1 VKFLIDNNISRRIC
15 PHIEAAGH
23 EAVHVEALSMADA
36 DDDEILE
43 RARESGA
50 VVVSS
55 DTDFGVLLAFQRATS
70 PSVILTREVSTLR
83 PAGLADLIVANLP
96 SFADALEKGDRR
108 DRTGRDPCPPAS
120 TALIRTHTLHSR

>member
-1 VKFLIDNNISRRIC
+1 MKFLIDNNISHRIC
-15 PHIEAAGH
+15 ARLEAAGH

-36 DDDEILE
+36 DDAEILE
-43 RARESGA
+43 HARENGS

-83 PAGLADLIVANLP
+83 PVRLAELLVANLP
-96 SFADALEKGDRR
+96 SFSDALDKGAIVAI
-108 DRTGRDPCPPAS
+108 GRDA
-120 TALIRTHTLHSR
+120 IRVRQLPLR

>member
-55 DTDFGVLLAFQRATS
+55 DTAVGHPDSGGV
-70 PSVILTREVSTLR
+70 
-83 PAGLADLIVANLP
+83 DVASCWPGGPDRGQP
-96 SFADALEKGDRR
+96 SFVR
-108 DRTGRDPCPPAS
+108 
-120 TALIRTHTLHSR
+120 